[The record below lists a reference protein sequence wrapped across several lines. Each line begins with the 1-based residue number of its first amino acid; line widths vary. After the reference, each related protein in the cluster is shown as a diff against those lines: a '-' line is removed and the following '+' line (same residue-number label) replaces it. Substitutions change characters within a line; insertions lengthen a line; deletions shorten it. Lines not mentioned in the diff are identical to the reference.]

1 MFETILSSFSLLLD
15 DYSKQSL
22 FFLAIGVSY
31 SLTGA
36 ACAVE
41 DVQASK
47 MQLKIF
53 VVRLL
58 YGLSTESLSFAC
70 N

>member
-1 MFETILSSFSLLLD
+1 MLETILASFSLLLD
-15 DYSKQSL
+15 GCFKQSL

-36 ACAVE
+36 ACAIE
-41 DVQASK
+41 DVQASE
-47 MQLKIF
+47 MQLKIA

-58 YGLSTESLSFAC
+58 CGWSTESLSFAC

>member
-1 MFETILSSFSLLLD
+1 MFETILASFSLLLD
-15 DYSKQSL
+15 GCFKQSL

-36 ACAVE
+36 TRAVE
-41 DVQASK
+41 DVQASE
-47 MQLKIF
+47 MQLKISI
-53 VVRLL
+53 VRSLC
-58 YGLSTESLSFAC
+58 GWSTESLAFAF

>member
-1 MFETILSSFSLLLD
+1 MLETIVASFSLLFD
-15 DYSKQSL
+15 GCFKQSL

-31 SLTGA
+31 SSTGA

-41 DVQASK
+41 DMQASEI
-47 MQLKIF
+47 QLKIP

-58 YGLSTESLSFAC
+58 CGWSTESLSFAC